1 MIKVISFDLDS
12 TLIKRTFADAVWLE
26 GLPKI
31 YAEEKKIDIE
41 EAKQFLLSEY
51 DRIGDNRIEW
61 YDIGHWFDRF
71 NLKSSWRELLDRYKD
86 VVEAYPETTDVLK
99 RLYKNFDL
107 IIISNAKREF
117 IEIELEE
124 ANLKKYFTRVFSS
137 TSDFHK
143 IKKIAE
149 FYLMICDKLKIKP
162 SEMVHV
168 GDHKEFDYQV
178 PKKVGIQSFYLD
190 RDGTSNGKFVV
201 SNLEEFEKRISKL
214 SV

>member
-12 TLIKRTFADAVWLE
+12 TLVKRTFADAVWLE

-31 YAEEKKIDIE
+31 YSEEKNIDFN
-41 EAKQFLLSEY
+41 EAKKFLLSEY
-51 DRIGDNRIEW
+51 DRIGDNSIEW
-61 YDIGHWFDRF
+61 YDIGHWFERF
-71 NLKSSWRELLDRYKD
+71 NLKSSWRELLNKYSG
-86 VVEAYPETTDVLK
+86 VVEAYPETTDVLR
-99 RLYKNFDL
+99 RLNKNFSL

-117 IEIELEE
+117 IEIELKET
-124 ANLKKYFTRVFSS
+124 NLKKYFTHVFSS

-149 FYLMICDKLKIKP
+149 FYLMICNRLKIKP

-168 GDHKEFDYQV
+168 GDHEEFDYNV
-178 PKKVGIQSFYLD
+178 PKKVGITSFYLD
-190 RDGTSNGKFVV
+190 RNETNKGEFIV
-201 SNLEEFEKRISKL
+201 SNLEEFEKRISNL